1 MAKFYNK
8 VRSGATMREK
18 IELLLESNPYTIARE
33 APAIGIIEDE
43 EELSKPWP
51 KGSVEPLIYNHNNLS
66 EVSEFF
72 AIYLE
77 IFLHDH
83 GLNTE
88 SRKAKAEERFHEKI
102 TELEEL
108 VEIFEERFSQ
118 PSTNEATLK
127 AVAKENLNEVIH
139 SLAKWEKELAE
150 LGRNVFH
157 SVKNDPR
164 EVAFFIV
171 KKLAALRR
179 EAERRGSI
187 GAKTAEERV
196 LRILDY
202 SRPDYFHQRFFQV
215 FLGFK
220 CEELK
225 GRIDNY
231 KKPPMKDTTSMA
243 ETAPECPLSEE
254 FFDWFRAQ
262 EKKVSMN
269 VFIVACWSVN
279 WNPLKNCVLEKFSE
293 SEKEH
298 EENEL
303 RRKLNRDALHELE
316 NCIDHALN
324 NPERINTHK
333 ELGDRLIRGPEP
345 ARVKAIIKKL
355 VCSPL
360 NEAAKAKLEALRS
373 D

>member
-1 MAKFYNK
+1 MGKFYNK

-18 IELLLESNPYTIARE
+18 IELLLESNPYTVARE

-202 SRPDYFHQRFFQV
+202 SVPYYFHQRFFQV

-225 GRIDNY
+225 SRIDNY
-231 KKPPMKDTTSMA
+231 KKPPKKDTTLMA
-243 ETAPECPLSEE
+243 ETAPEWPLSEE
-254 FFDWFRAQ
+254 FFEWLRNSGSKVNLLLLASRVSEFEPYRGLKSYQ
-262 EKKVSMN
+262 RKKAVTRLCDLTGAKQLKEFNSKLSTISTRCN
-269 VFIVACWSVN
+269 SLEELAGLLNKVN
-279 WNPLKNCVLEKFSE
+279 EGDHV
-293 SEKEH
+293 EH
-298 EENEL
+298 L
-303 RRKLNRDALHELE
+303 L
-316 NCIDHALN
+316 
-324 NPERINTHK
+324 K
-333 ELGDRLIRGPEP
+333 EL
-345 ARVKAIIKKL
+345 KL
-355 VCSPL
+355 APL
-360 NEAAKAKLEALRS
+360 RKEEKAKIDELLLLPTN
-373 D
+373 

>member
-77 IFLHDH
+77 IFLQDH

-127 AVAKENLNEVIH
+127 AVAKENFNEVIH

-150 LGRNVFH
+150 LGRKVFH

-171 KKLAALRR
+171 KKLAVLRR
-179 EAERRGSI
+179 EAERRGYN
-187 GAKTAEERV
+187 GAKTTEERV
-196 LRILDY
+196 FRILDY

-220 CEELK
+220 CEDLK

-243 ETAPECPLSEE
+243 ETAPEWPLSEE
-254 FFDWFRAQ
+254 FFEWLRNTRSIKNILLLACRVSNFDPFKG
-262 EKKVSMN
+262 KKGFQITEV
-269 VFIVACWSVN
+269 
-279 WNPLKNCVLEKFSE
+279 E
-293 SEKEH
+293 
-298 EENEL
+298 
-303 RRKLNRDALHELE
+303 
-316 NCIDHALN
+316 
-324 NPERINTHK
+324 
-333 ELGDRLIRGPEP
+333 DRL
-345 ARVKAIIKKL
+345 KKL
-355 VCSPL
+355 MHVDSLTDFRTKSISKTCNTLEELAQTLIGRPSTRRTKKL
-360 NEAAKAKLEALRS
+360 LERLEEADLSEDAKAKLRVLLLLREN
-373 D
+373 